1 MIYVVYTTLTSGYP
15 DTKTIRKGKGSAT
28 ALLTFWFKK
37 YRTAFDK
44 SKCFVRCIDVNDPAD
59 FKDISAEDWL
69 AKKGNYKNV

>member
-15 DTKTIRKGKGSAT
+15 DTKTIRKSKGSAT
-28 ALLTFWFKK
+28 ALLTFSFQKSSQ
-37 YRTAFDK
+37 AFDK
-44 SKCFVRCIDVNDPAD
+44 RKCFVLFIDVNDPAD